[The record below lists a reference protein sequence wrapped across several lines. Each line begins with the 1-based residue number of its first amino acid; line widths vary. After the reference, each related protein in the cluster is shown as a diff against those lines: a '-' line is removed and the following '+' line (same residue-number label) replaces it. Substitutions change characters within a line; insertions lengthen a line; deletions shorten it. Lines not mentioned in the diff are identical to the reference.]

1 MKQSQ
6 QYLLI
11 VRTRPLPGREAEY
24 HAWYDGTH
32 LAEVLGLP
40 GFVAA
45 RRFVPRA
52 VPPAAE
58 TDGRFL
64 AVFTIETDDPERT
77 MLEFDE
83 GRAKM
88 PVPDFL
94 DLDHISFELW
104 EALGAEQRIAVDG
117 VGAAEVDGVDGAAR

>member
-1 MKQSQ
+1 MTQHQ

-40 GFVAA
+40 GFAAA

-52 VPPAAE
+52 VPPAGE

-64 AVFTIETDDPERT
+64 AVFTLETDDPERT

-104 EALGAEQRIAVDG
+104 EALGPQVDG
-117 VGAAEVDGVDGAAR
+117 SRVSADAAGQPEAVR